1 MIRYPRPAR
10 PNSSSQKRKSLMDL
24 RPDRDVYKAA
34 RVARKLIKTQTLW
47 PPLAIRREA
56 RRLRVEP
63 SAVAHYVG
71 QVARRKRYR

>member
-34 RVARKLIKTQTLW
+34 RIARELIRTRTLW
-47 PPLAIRREA
+47 PPLAIRRAA
-56 RRLRVEP
+56 RCLRVDP
-63 SAVAHYVG
+63 SAVAHCVG
-71 QVARRKRYR
+71 KVLAR